1 MYLSWEIFFYKP
13 RTFKIFTI
21 YLFRY
26 IDNTQTP
33 KIENRLWFISILLLL
48 VYKQQFT
55 WDQTNLVLNSI
66 EKVKPG
72 PLLSFMCMFPE
83 PNGTRFWS
91 HNFHLQ
97 NSSILQT
104 RMYRRGGTP
113 WKRILI
119 FFKYE
124 NEYHKQGSKSRWK
137 KWGLVSFF
145 PF

>member
-83 PNGTRFWS
+83 SNGKRLWS
-91 HNFHLQ
+91 HNLHLQ
-97 NSSILQT
+97 NSGILQT
-104 RMYRRGGTP
+104 RMDQRGDPMKTNFDIFQI
-113 WKRILI
+113 WKWVSQTGL
-119 FFKYE
+119 
-124 NEYHKQGSKSRWK
+124 K
-137 KWGLVSFF
+137 K
-145 PF
+145 